1 MLMQTG
7 AMTMAR
13 DGAVHDALCDQ
24 LVSLLPPAT
33 RIVAHGWRPWASA
46 SFAGARHWFDVRPG
60 GDDDAAITAR
70 LLMERQWSLADRF
83 VADVALT
90 LDQASSNHW
99 RIELLTVD
107 D

>member
-13 DGAVHDALCDQ
+13 DGAVHDVLRDQ
-24 LVSLLPPAT
+24 LVAVLPPAAP
-33 RIVAHGWRPWASA
+33 IVAHGWRPWASA
-46 SFAGARHWFDVRPG
+46 SFAGARHWFDVRPE

-70 LLMERQWSLADRF
+70 LLKEREWSLADRF

-90 LDQASSNHW
+90 LDEAGGNDW

-107 D
+107 A

>member
-1 MLMQTG
+1 MLMR
-7 AMTMAR
+7 ARCR
-13 DGAVHDALCDQ
+13 DGKVQDALRDQ
-24 LVSLLPPAT
+24 LVALLPPPA

-60 GDDDAAITAR
+60 GDDDAAAVAKTMA
-70 LLMERQWSLADRF
+70 EREWVLKGRF
-83 VADVALT
+83 VADVAL
-90 LDQASSNHW
+90 DAAVPGGDW